1 VLGGWQGRQIQIQPQ
16 PGIAEAVAQGVA
28 FAAKECHTARSQL
41 LHLLVAKAIEGARQ
55 GRLIGELGPS
65 PSPRQR
71 RIGTQAGIDLRDG
84 ATAGQDADQD
94 IEQLTCGRVIDR
106 FEGQVN
112 GSEEWPEK
120 VGAGQTVTQD
130 SQRGKVGL
138 VWHDHHAD
146 NGAHHLPPDLV
157 LAAGSILPHAA
168 QMLVGVC
175 YPRNFAQNWSYRE
188 ARQFDRTAASHS

>member
-175 YPRNFAQNWSYRE
+175 YPRNFAQNWSVRLV
-188 ARQFDRTAASHS
+188 SK